1 MKDLLFTMG
10 LKSSHLIR
18 GRGDDPRVFAEGG
31 GWGGRGLLS
40 ELSKFDFP
48 HPLDVRLH
56 ASSHLDTSNNIFF
69 LVTSSLKR
77 ICLTNATLDLRP
89 YKHHKSKPT

>member
-10 LKSSHLIR
+10 LKSAHLITCVISKKISR

-40 ELSKFDFP
+40 NFSKFDFP
-48 HPLDVRLH
+48 HPLDLRLH
-56 ASSHLDTSNNIFF
+56 ASSNLDTSNNIF
-69 LVTSSLKR
+69 LHQV
-77 ICLTNATLDLRP
+77 
-89 YKHHKSKPT
+89 